1 MSDIR
6 IQVDSDQALWAFERA
21 PDVMDR
27 YVRMGTQAGADV
39 VTAVAKENSSESG
52 GFADVFG
59 ALRESIRTYVTEGLP
74 EGKIG
79 HESRASV
86 KYAAWVEEGTG
97 PAAGHARYY
106 PDPDALLAVLRHSP
120 RSRGYKW
127 ARKGSKKR
135 GTQDVELWLR
145 SRAWAMS
152 IYARGTRPHPFM
164 APAAERSEARVR
176 EVIGAWVGQ
185 GIAEVFGGTG

>member
-1 MSDIR
+1 MSEIR
-6 IQVDSDQALWAFERA
+6 LEVDSAQALWAFERA
-21 PDVMDR
+21 PDVMAR
-27 YVRMGTQAGADV
+27 YVGLGTREGAEV
-39 VTAVAKENSSESG
+39 VTAAAKENSSESG

-59 ALRESIRTYVTEGLP
+59 ALRNSIRTYVTEGLP
-74 EGKIG
+74 EGNIG

-106 PDPDALLAVLRHSP
+106 PNQDALLAVLRNSP

-135 GTQDVELWLR
+135 ARQDEELIQR
-145 SRAWAMS
+145 SRAWALS
-152 IYARGTRPHPFM
+152 IFVHGTKPHPFM
-164 APAAERSEARVR
+164 APAAVRSEARVR
-176 EVIGAWVGQ
+176 EVVGAWIGR
-185 GIAEVFGGTG
+185 GIAEVFGGAG